1 MKKVFLVLLLLFLGN
16 SLSSQ
21 EITGDWY
28 GELIVQDRKKGIVF
42 HISENKDGYT
52 TTLDSPAQNA
62 FDIPVESTSFEDNV
76 LEVKA
81 PKLGGFHFKGRL
93 KQEELSGSL
102 RQGGALVPLKLLRGK
117 PEDVK
122 EEAKKE

>member
-1 MKKVFLVLLLLFLGN
+1 MKKLFSVLFLLFIGI
-16 SLSSQ
+16 SACAQ

-28 GELIVQDRKKGIVF
+28 GELMVQDRIMGIVF
-42 HISENKDGYT
+42 HISETQDGYT

-62 FDIPVESTSFEDNV
+62 FDIPVESTTFEDDV

-81 PKLGGFHFKGRL
+81 PKLGGFHFKGKL
-93 KQEELSGSL
+93 KQEELSGLL
-102 RQGGALVPLKLLRGK
+102 RQGGALVPLKLSREK
-117 PEDVK
+117 PEEVK

>member
-1 MKKVFLVLLLLFLGN
+1 MKKIFSILFLLFLGT

-28 GELIVQDRKKGIVF
+28 GELNVQDRNMGIVF
-42 HISENKDGYT
+42 HISESQDGYT

-62 FDIPVESTSFEDNV
+62 FDIPVESKSFEDNV

-93 KQEELSGSL
+93 MQEELSGSL
-102 RQGGALVPLKLLRGK
+102 RQGGALVPLKLSREK
-117 PEDVK
+117 PEEIK
-122 EEAKKE
+122 EETKKE